1 MKKFRRIGAIIIII
15 LLLSLY
21 LICFGAAI
29 SGSEKLQP
37 LFKITLGM
45 TVVLPVL
52 LYAFLLFLRM
62 AKDRQGPVL
71 IPPEETEGAQEGEQ
85 S

>member
-1 MKKFRRIGAIIIII
+1 MKKFRRTGAIIIII

-37 LFKITLGM
+37 LFKFTLGL
-45 TVVLPVL
+45 TVVLPVF
-52 LYAFLLFLRM
+52 LYAFILFLRM
-62 AKDRQGPVL
+62 GRERQSPAI
-71 IPPEETEGAQEGEQ
+71 IPSTEGEGDPEGEQ
-85 S
+85 P